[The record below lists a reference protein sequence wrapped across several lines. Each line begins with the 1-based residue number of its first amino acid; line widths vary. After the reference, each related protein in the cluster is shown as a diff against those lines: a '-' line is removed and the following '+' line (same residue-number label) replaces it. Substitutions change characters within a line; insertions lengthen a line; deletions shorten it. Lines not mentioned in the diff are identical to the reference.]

1 MFRTDHGS
9 DVTMWSLLDLAP
21 LAAVL
26 FASVLSAAV
35 LISMVGSAL
44 LPDPRPNLRLIHGG
58 QDDVEPAPGRQLH
71 IV

>member
-1 MFRTDHGS
+1 
-9 DVTMWSLLDLAP
+9 MWSLLDLAP

-35 LISMVGSAL
+35 LISVIASAL
-44 LPDPRPNLRLIHGG
+44 LPHPRPNLRLVQAG
-58 QDDVEPAPGRQLH
+58 QDDVEPAPVRQLH